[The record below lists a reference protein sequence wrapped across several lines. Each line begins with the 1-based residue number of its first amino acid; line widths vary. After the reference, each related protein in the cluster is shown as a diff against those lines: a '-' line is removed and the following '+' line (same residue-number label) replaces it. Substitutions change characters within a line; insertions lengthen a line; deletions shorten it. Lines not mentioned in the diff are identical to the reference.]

1 LEEKVVFELEKQLT
15 NIQEKFQIMEMQNM
29 DIKKH
34 LEDKNRSSKEV
45 LDKTKKELAN
55 QIQSVEVLEA
65 FINNMVELVED
76 M

>member
-1 LEEKVVFELEKQLT
+1 LEEKVLFELEKQLT

-55 QIQSVEVLEA
+55 QTQSVEVLEA

>member
-55 QIQSVEVLEA
+55 QTQSVEVLEA

>member
-1 LEEKVVFELEKQLT
+1 MFELEKQLT

-55 QIQSVEVLEA
+55 QTQSVEVLEA

>member
-1 LEEKVVFELEKQLT
+1 VFELEKQLT

-55 QIQSVEVLEA
+55 QTQSVEVLEA